1 MAARKR
7 SGKKTKPSTTSSRM
21 RTDAGVISRFRRR
34 IQKQQTKSHQEPS
47 MCYGD
52 LIGRGQMELRTELRA
67 PQPRPRRLAFGD
79 RSRSSSGHSV
89 PLASPTQART
99 DKWALPVALYG
110 DDDDGRA
117 LAQAHAANG
126 TGPLRV
132 TPWSLGASG
141 TVTEKR
147 TRRLKLRRRVRWSN
161 SGKKYTRTCEH
172 RSVPRTMKSP
182 ALESLCW
189 YMREIRGAS

>member
-1 MAARKR
+1 MAARKK

-21 RTDAGVISRFRRR
+21 RMDEGVISRFRRR
-34 IQKQQTKSHQEPS
+34 IQKQPTESHQEPS

-67 PQPRPRRLAFGD
+67 PHPRPRRLASGD

-99 DKWALPVALYG
+99 DKWALQVALPVALNG
-110 DDDDGRA
+110 DDDDARA

-132 TPWSLGASG
+132 APWSLGASG
-141 TVTEKR
+141 TVTKKR

-161 SGKKYTRTCEH
+161 SGKKLH
-172 RSVPRTMKSP
+172 ADM
-182 ALESLCW
+182 
-189 YMREIRGAS
+189 